1 MRMDGTPDR
10 APDAGGADS
19 SLPGDAAERALGPD
33 AGTPGRSAD
42 GSPRTTRPV
51 PEAVLRTLAPS
62 DAGLADGVRHDAH
75 VVSSTDV
82 LDGVVEQARGRTGI
96 AVAAGRTSRRW
107 PWAVAAAV
115 AGAAAGAGVAL
126 LVQRLVGEDA
136 PGAQEPEQLVAVVD
150 GDAISPR
157 TDL

>member
-1 MRMDGTPDR
+1 MRKDGMPDR
-10 APDAGGADS
+10 GSDAGRTGSA
-19 SLPGDAAERALGPD
+19 LPGDASDRVPGPGP
-33 AGTPGRSAD
+33 ATPGRPAD
-42 GSPRTTRPV
+42 GSPTTQPS
-51 PEAVLRTLAPS
+51 PEAVLRPVAPS
-62 DAGLADGVRHDAH
+62 SAGLSDGVRQDAR
-75 VVSSTDV
+75 VVPSSDV
-82 LDGVVEQARGRTGI
+82 LDGVVEPARGRTGI
-96 AVAAGRTSRRW
+96 AVPAGRSARRW

-150 GDAISPR
+150 GDAISAR